1 MPVAIGA
8 PPVMRD
14 GSSNVECRMSSK
26 YGYSGKSGHVM
37 HRSHRIGQHISAS
50 TRHGRWATLEYY
62 ASAPEGQR
70 KWRRTRRPRPTG
82 AHAYAF
88 CWLRIL
94 VFPFSLFLVIYHIHT
109 SRPLSLS
116 LSIAVCARS
125 SARLH
130 SRFCDLSLLVTLRRT
145 RTLLESEQ
153 PSKRVRPVGF
163 GLVTRLSASPISLA
177 LCRLFT
183 SR

>member
-1 MPVAIGA
+1 
-8 PPVMRD
+8 MRD

-26 YGYSGKSGHVM
+26 YGYSGKSGQRHASIAPNRTA
-37 HRSHRIGQHISAS
+37 HLGQHTSWPLGNFGVLCLGA
-50 TRHGRWATLEYY
+50 
-62 ASAPEGQR
+62 
-70 KWRRTRRPRPTG
+70 RRPKEVA
-82 AHAYAF
+82 AHPSAQANW
-88 CWLRIL
+88 CACICIL
-94 VFPFSLFLVIYHIHT
+94 LATHSCVPFLPLSCHLSHT
-109 SRPLSLS
+109 HKQTSLSLS